1 MKMKA
6 KLYNFIPK
14 NTFIYEYMKYCENL
28 ETPTNFDFWGAVW
41 IVSLFL
47 ERHLAILRPNAPLFP
62 NFYIT
67 FVANSGECRKSTAIN
82 CANNIIQMMINDKD
96 KINIMTG
103 TTSTARF
110 NYILTKASAV
120 DNKCII
126 GINCSEFITFFKNKN
141 IIECFTDLYDC
152 PLERKGYGTFTNGEI
167 NIRNVFVSSISAT
180 TPNYYFKAITKEEIE
195 GGFTSRNI
203 ILPAETGKRR
213 IAWNEHK
220 ADEALLLYQGRKIQE
235 FIKYTK
241 AAGFTL
247 SPTAIQRYSRWYLR
261 RRKSADL
268 YTRTFEARE
277 QDFVLKLAAI
287 LAANDRTAEIS
298 EIHIENAIKIIQSVK
313 KDAQKFFNDAL
324 YEENV
329 STLDKT
335 ITRIRDIIHSKG
347 ANGIQHRELY
357 LRVHNSCTSDEY
369 NYIINMMHE
378 LGMIE
383 KLQPYKSKAVIYRE
397 TKNLYKIDITKVIEK
412 L

>member
-1 MKMKA
+1 MA
-6 KLYNFIPK
+6 KNFYNFIKPR
-14 NTFIYEYMKYCENL
+14 TFIYEYMKYCENL
-28 ETPTNFDFWGAVW
+28 ETPKDFDFWGAVW
-41 IVSLFL
+41 IISLIL
-47 ERHLAILRPNAPLFP
+47 NRHLVINRPNAPLFP

-67 FVANSGECRKSTAIN
+67 LIADSGECRKSTAIN
-82 CANNIIQMMINDKD
+82 CANDVLSQIIDEKD
-96 KINIMTG
+96 KINIMTS

-110 NYILTKASAV
+110 NYILTKASLE
-120 DNKCII
+120 DKKCTI
-126 GINCSEFITFFKNKN
+126 GINCSEFITFYKNKN

-152 PLERKGYGTFTNGEI
+152 PTERIGYGTFTNGEI
-167 NIRNVFVSSISAT
+167 NIRNVFVSSFAAS

-203 ILPAETGKRR
+203 IIPAETGKRR
-213 IAWNEHK
+213 IAWSESIGSTSGSVVI
-220 ADEALLLYQGRKIQE
+220 GREIKKFIASSQIQ
-235 FIKYTK
+235 FNLSTK
-241 AAGFTL
+241 
-247 SPTAIQRYSRWYLR
+247 AIQRYSQWYLR
-261 RRKSADL
+261 RRKSNDL

-287 LAANDRTAEIS
+287 LAVNDRVREIS
-298 EIHIENAIKIIQSVK
+298 EEHIQNAIKVIQNVK
-313 KDAQKFFNDAL
+313 KKAQKFFNSEL
-324 YEENV
+324 YVEE
-329 STLDKT
+329 TDTYTKT
-335 ITRIRDIIHSKG
+335 VERIRDIIHSKG
-347 ANGIQHRELY
+347 SNGIQHRELY

>member
-1 MKMKA
+1 
-6 KLYNFIPK
+6 
-14 NTFIYEYMKYCENL
+14 MKYCENL
-28 ETPTNFDFWGAVW
+28 ETPKDFDFWGAVW
-41 IVSLFL
+41 IISLIL
-47 ERHLAILRPNAPLFP
+47 NRHLIINRPNAPLFP

-67 FVANSGECRKSTAIN
+67 LIADSGECRKSTAIN
-82 CANNIIQMMINDKD
+82 CANDVLSQIIDEKD
-96 KINIMTG
+96 KINIMTS

-110 NYILTKASAV
+110 NYILTKASLE
-120 DNKCII
+120 DKKCTI
-126 GINCSEFITFFKNKN
+126 GINCSEFITFYKNKN

-152 PLERKGYGTFTNGEI
+152 PTERIGYGTFTNGEI
-167 NIRNVFVSSISAT
+167 NIRNVFVSSFAAS

-203 ILPAETGKRR
+203 IIPAEAGKRR
-213 IAWNEHK
+213 IAWSESIGSTGGSVIT
-220 ADEALLLYQGRKIQE
+220 GRE
-235 FIKYTK
+235 IKKFVTNSQVQ
-241 AAGFTL
+241 FNL
-247 SPTAIQRYSRWYLR
+247 SAKAIQRYSQWYLR
-261 RRKSADL
+261 RRKSNDL

-287 LAANDRTAEIS
+287 LAANDKVYEIS
-298 EIHIENAIKIIQSVK
+298 DEHIQNAIKVIQNVK
-313 KDAQKFFNDAL
+313 KKAQKFFNNEL
-324 YEENV
+324 YVEE
-329 STLDKT
+329 TDTYTKT
-335 ITRIRDIIHSKG
+335 VERIRDIIHSKG
-347 ANGIQHRELY
+347 SNGIQHRDLY

>member
-1 MKMKA
+1 MTKNF
-6 KLYNFIPK
+6 YNFIKPR
-14 NTFIYEYMKYCENL
+14 TFIYEYMKYCENL
-28 ETPTNFDFWGAVW
+28 ETPKDFDFWGAVW
-41 IVSLFL
+41 IISLIL
-47 ERHLAILRPNAPLFP
+47 NRHLVINRPNAPLFP

-67 FVANSGECRKSTAIN
+67 LIADSGECRKSTAIN
-82 CANNIIQMMINDKD
+82 CANDVLSQIIDEKD
-96 KINIMTG
+96 KINIMTS

-110 NYILTKASAV
+110 NYILTKASLE
-120 DNKCII
+120 DKKCTI
-126 GINCSEFITFFKNKN
+126 GINCSEFITFYKNKN

-152 PLERKGYGTFTNGEI
+152 PTERIGYGTFTNGEI
-167 NIRNVFVSSISAT
+167 NIRNVFVSSFAAS

-203 ILPAETGKRR
+203 IIPAEAGKRR
-213 IAWNEHK
+213 IAWSESIGSTSGSVII
-220 ADEALLLYQGRKIQE
+220 GREIKKFVANSQIQ
-235 FIKYTK
+235 FN
-241 AAGFTL
+241 L
-247 SPTAIQRYSRWYLR
+247 SAKAIQRYSQWYLR
-261 RRKSADL
+261 RRKSNDL

-287 LAANDRTAEIS
+287 LAVNDKVFEIS
-298 EIHIENAIKIIQSVK
+298 EEHIQNAIKVIQNVK
-313 KDAQKFFNDAL
+313 KKAQKFFNSEL
-324 YEENV
+324 YVEEID
-329 STLDKT
+329 TYTKT
-335 ITRIRDIIHSKG
+335 VERIRDIIHSKG
-347 ANGIQHRELY
+347 SNGIQHRELY

>member
-1 MKMKA
+1 MVKNF
-6 KLYNFIPK
+6 YNFIKPK
-14 NTFIYEYMKYCENL
+14 TFIYEYMKYCENL
-28 ETPTNFDFWGAVW
+28 ETPKDFDFWGAVW
-41 IVSLFL
+41 IISLL
-47 ERHLAILRPNAPLFP
+47 LNRHLVINRPNAPLFP

-67 FVANSGECRKSTAIN
+67 LIANSGECRKSTAIN
-82 CANNIIQMMINDKD
+82 CANNILSQIIDEKD

-103 TTSTARF
+103 STSTARF
-110 NYILTKASAV
+110 NYILTKASLE
-120 DNKCII
+120 DKKCTI
-126 GINCSEFITFFKNKN
+126 GINCSEFITFYKNKN

-152 PLERKGYGTFTNGEI
+152 PTERIGYGTFTNGEI
-167 NIRNVFVSSISAT
+167 NIRNVFVSSFAAS

-203 ILPAETGKRR
+203 IIPAETGKRR
-213 IAWNEHK
+213 IAWSENIGSISRSV
-220 ADEALLLYQGRKIQE
+220 DVGRE
-235 FIKYTK
+235 IKKFVTK
-241 AAGFTL
+241 LQTKFNL
-247 SPTAIQRYSRWYLR
+247 STTAIQRYSQWYLR
-261 RRKSADL
+261 RRKSNDL

-287 LAANDRTAEIS
+287 LAANDLIYEIT
-298 EIHIENAIKIIQSVK
+298 EEHIKNAIKVIQNVK
-313 KDAQKFFNDAL
+313 KKAQKFFNTEL
-324 YEENV
+324 YVEE
-329 STLDKT
+329 TDTYTKT
-335 ITRIRDIIHSKG
+335 IERIRDIIHSKSS
-347 ANGIQHRELY
+347 NGIQHRDLY

>member
-1 MKMKA
+1 MTKNF
-6 KLYNFIPK
+6 YNFIKPR
-14 NTFIYEYMKYCENL
+14 TFIYEYMKYCENL
-28 ETPTNFDFWGAVW
+28 ETPKDFDFWGAVW
-41 IVSLFL
+41 IISLIL
-47 ERHLAILRPNAPLFP
+47 NRHLVINRPNAPLFP

-67 FVANSGECRKSTAIN
+67 LIADSGECRKSTAIN
-82 CANNIIQMMINDKD
+82 CANDVLSQIIDEKD
-96 KINIMTG
+96 KINIMTS

-110 NYILTKASAV
+110 NYILTKASLE
-120 DNKCII
+120 DKKCTI
-126 GINCSEFITFFKNKN
+126 GINCSEFITFYKNKN

-152 PLERKGYGTFTNGEI
+152 PTERIGYGTFTNGEI
-167 NIRNVFVSSISAT
+167 NIRNVFVSSFAAS

-203 ILPAETGKRR
+203 IIPAEAGKRR
-213 IAWNEHK
+213 IAWSESIGSTSGSVII
-220 ADEALLLYQGRKIQE
+220 GREIKKFVANSQIQ
-235 FIKYTK
+235 FN
-241 AAGFTL
+241 L
-247 SPTAIQRYSRWYLR
+247 SAKAIQRYSQWYLR
-261 RRKSADL
+261 RRKSNDL

-287 LAANDRTAEIS
+287 LAVNDKVFEIS
-298 EIHIENAIKIIQSVK
+298 EEHIQNAIKVIQNVK
-313 KDAQKFFNDAL
+313 KKAQKFFNSEL
-324 YEENV
+324 YVEEID
-329 STLDKT
+329 TYTKT
-335 ITRIRDIIHSKG
+335 VERIRDIIYSKG
-347 ANGIQHRELY
+347 SNGIQHRELY